1 MDTARQRDFNEIQL
15 RHFSRVFGR
24 MVRVRLHIGK
34 LLLTATAMAAVLDPA
49 LWRRVAV
56 GMLVAGAVGLS
67 VFELW
72 RFGRRGLT
80 ASSMPSNLWGSLVFQ
95 VGFIVCTGGIA
106 SPLLPALL
114 PLSFVSG
121 IVLKDDARR
130 MILAA
135 NTFALSALAWLQ
147 LSGVLPGL
155 PLSFLGSAPPAF
167 LLVGVIVVAVLGV
180 IANRAGALI
189 RVAFDNML
197 EDALDHRDELLAV
210 HRNHAREL
218 EALSGEIAHELKN
231 PLATVKGLTQL
242 MAREPGRPQPSER
255 LRVLSSE
262 VARMQGIL
270 DEFLNFSRPLV
281 PLSVSAID
289 LAELCD
295 EALVLHEGLAS
306 EHAVRL
312 LREGS
317 GPVLA
322 RCDSRKVK
330 QVMMNLLHNAIE
342 ASPPGAHVVMR
353 VGTTDTGDARVAV
366 VDEGSGIAPE
376 LGERVF
382 EAGVTSKA
390 RGSGLGLTVARAL
403 ARQHGGELR
412 LENGRPSGCVAELVL
427 PRELPEGALGTGG
440 EARAHV

>member
-1 MDTARQRDFNEIQL
+1 MDTARQRDFNEIQI

-24 MVRVRLHIGK
+24 MVRMRLHIGK
-34 LLLTATAMAAVLDPA
+34 LLLTATTVAAVLDPA
-49 LWRRVAV
+49 LWRRVTV
-56 GMLVAGAVGLS
+56 GMLVAGWIGLS
-67 VFELW
+67 LFELW

-80 ASSMPSNLWGSLVFQ
+80 ASSMPSNIWGSLVFQ
-95 VGFIVCTGGIA
+95 FGFIVCTGGIA
-106 SPLLPALL
+106 SPLLPSLL
-114 PLSFVSG
+114 PVSFVSG
-121 IVLKDDARR
+121 VVLKDDARR
-130 MILAA
+130 MILVA
-135 NTFALSALAWLQ
+135 NLVALGVLACLQ
-147 LSGVLPGL
+147 LSGALQGL
-155 PLSFLGSAPPAF
+155 PLGFLGSAPPLF
-167 LLVGVIVVAVLGV
+167 LLVGVIAVAILGV

-197 EDALDHRDELLAV
+197 VDALGHRDELLAV

-262 VARMQGIL
+262 VSRMQGIL

-295 EALVLHEGLAS
+295 EALILHEGLAS

-322 RCDSRKVK
+322 RCDPRKVK

-342 ASPPGAHVVMR
+342 ASPPGSQVVLHV
-353 VGTTDTGDARVAV
+353 GSTDVGDARVVV
-366 VDEGSGIAPE
+366 VDEGSGISPE
-376 LGERVF
+376 MADRVF
-382 EAGVTSKA
+382 DAGVTSKA

-412 LENGRPSGCVAELVL
+412 LENGRTCGCVAELVL
-427 PRELPEGALGTGG
+427 PRELPAGTLGTGV
-440 EARAHV
+440 ETRAHV